1 MSKKLTDARIKA
13 LTKRKG
19 RYEEW
24 DGRGF
29 GVRVAPSGRK
39 SFVFVYRFNGRPR
52 RMTLGTYPSM
62 SLAKANEALANA
74 QSLLG
79 QGIDPGE
86 TALVEKRAIQEAG
99 TFKDLVD
106 LWVERWA
113 KKNRKRWEEA
123 KATLEYD
130 AIPAFGKRRLHDIK
144 RRDII
149 ALLDNIM
156 DRDAPTAANRNLG
169 LLRQVFRFAIS
180 RDLLEHSPCDTI
192 DYPAKENAR
201 ERVLSDSEIETF
213 WNELPHVGI
222 SENLQLALKFC
233 LITAQRRG
241 EVINARKLEFADG
254 WWSIPGDRTK
264 SGRDHRVPLAP
275 LAKSIHN
282 EIAQRSRD
290 SEWLFPGRN
299 GPISADYATA
309 KLWEVV
315 HEFSIPKFTIHDL
328 RRTAASHMTAL
339 GHSRFNVGKVLNHAE
354 RGVTSIYDRYG
365 YDKEKKAALNAWA
378 RMLEKITEANGKSN
392 VVNISYDKAL
402 IFNEI

>member
-1 MSKKLTDARIKA
+1 MSKKLTNARIKA
-13 LTKRKG
+13 LTKRKA
-19 RYEEW
+19 RYEVW

-39 SFVFVYRFNGRPR
+39 SFVFVYRFNGRTR

-62 SLAKANEALANA
+62 SLAKANEALATA
-74 QSLLG
+74 QSLLDKD
-79 QGIDPGE
+79 IDPGE
-86 TALVEKRAIQEAG
+86 TAMAEKRAIQEAG

-106 LWVERWA
+106 LWIERWA

-123 KATLEYD
+123 KMTLEYD
-130 AIPAFGKRRLHDIK
+130 AIPAIGKRKLRDIK

-156 DRDAPTAANRNLG
+156 DRNAPAAANRNLG

-180 RDLLEHSPCDTI
+180 RDLIEHSPCDAI

-201 ERVLSDSEIETF
+201 ERVLSAAEIEAF
-213 WNELPHVGI
+213 WDELPEVRL
-222 SENLQLALKFC
+222 SKNLQLILKFC
-233 LITAQRRG
+233 LVTAQRRG
-241 EVINARKLEFADG
+241 EVINAQKAEFADG
-254 WWSIPGDRTK
+254 WWNIPGSRTK
-264 SGRDHRVPLAP
+264 SGRDHRVPLSP
-275 LAKSIHN
+275 LAKSLYK
-282 EIAQRSRD
+282 EIDQRSGD

-299 GPISADYATA
+299 GPISADHVTA

-315 HEFSIPKFTIHDL
+315 DNFSIEKFTVHDL

-378 RMLEKITEANGKSN
+378 RMLVKITEGAEKSN
-392 VVNISYDKAL
+392 VVNIS
-402 IFNEI
+402 